1 MATMIKIDRD
11 DFGELM
17 EHLHKVKKHFKKVC
31 ELVEESAEGSRMGSG
46 RSGRRD
52 DRGRFY
58 DEDED

>member
-1 MATMIKIDRD
+1 MATMIKIDRN

-17 EHLHKVKKHFKKVC
+17 EHLHKVKKHFKKVY
-31 ELVEESAEGSRMGSG
+31 ELIEESAEGSRMGSG
-46 RSGRRD
+46 RSSRRD